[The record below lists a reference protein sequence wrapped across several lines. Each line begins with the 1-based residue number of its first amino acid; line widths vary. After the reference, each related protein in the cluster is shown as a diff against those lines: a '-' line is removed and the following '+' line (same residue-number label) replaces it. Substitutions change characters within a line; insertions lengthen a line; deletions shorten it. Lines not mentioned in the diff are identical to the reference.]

1 MLPKHWPEVCTTL
14 ILVMGSIIGLFP
26 LRYGVFLMI
35 TFELYPIYQLEK
47 NSGYCVMEFADT
59 FVHFY
64 RDRNKTIGFIA
75 L

>member
-1 MLPKHWPEVCTTL
+1 M
-14 ILVMGSIIGLFP
+14 GLFP
-26 LRYGVFLMI
+26 YVMVFFLMI

-59 FVHFY
+59 FGHFY